1 MLATSPAPPPPS
13 PRRGPVL
20 FAHAQNIFSGKKFVH
35 FVICMWKI
43 ILTKKSFLWSRLQ
56 WRFTCRTLLR
66 YTFQTWEYHFSKR
79 TVQQRDN
86 KLVYQAGHNFREATE
101 ILISLRT
108 QFVVAPPWTRSAFY
122 NRNGARYSLTKQW
135 TWQSI
140 SPLFAW
146 NEHVRFTFTN
156 VR

>member
-1 MLATSPAPPPPS
+1 MLATSPAPPPFPKE
-13 PRRGPVL
+13 RTGTVC
-20 FAHAQNIFSGKKFVH
+20 ACTKIFYGKKFVH

-43 ILTKKSFLWSRLQ
+43 ILTKKSFLWTRLQ

-86 KLVYQAGHNFREATE
+86 KLVYQSGAFREATE
-101 ILISLRT
+101 ILTSLRT
-108 QFVVAPPWTRSAFY
+108 LFVVAPPWTRSAFY

-135 TWQSI
+135 IWQSI